1 MPHFPVLHHVPQPG
15 QTHVLGVG
23 EAIELSHPLSSP
35 SPSAFNH
42 LSIKVL
48 SNESAL
54 CIRWPTCCSFSFT
67 ISLFNE
73 YSGLFPLELTG
84 WISLQSQGLLR
95 VFFSTTAQKHPILW
109 HSAFF
114 MVHLSH
120 LYMTTGK
127 TVTLS

>member
-54 CIRWPTCCSFSFT
+54 CIRWPMCCSFSFT
-67 ISLFNE
+67 ISLSNE

-95 VFFSTTAQKHPILW
+95 VFFSTTAQKHRSISTQPSLW
-109 HSAFF
+109 TC
-114 MVHLSH
+114 SH
-120 LYMTTGK
+120 IHTRL
-127 TVTLS
+127 LENCSFH